1 MTEIFNLDESSW
13 SVKGTLDPL
22 TPDTYPDG
30 RLVPKIRVID
40 PGLGDRKSGG
50 YMYLLLH
57 GVIEDSETVIN
68 PKGRAFGAFPLGVG
82 QSTENP
88 EDLFK
93 EILTLNIVTRRTAGF
108 NEKLVYYN
116 TTPLNLLT
124 PWKKVLAY
132 GSIFTANQVCNNT
145 SSIPIDIPQKFRPVY
160 LTVTKLSDDGYYQ
173 IPKMIQDFKSS
184 NSVAFNI
191 LVHLS
196 MGTILLDSSKGSR
209 VGNPAENLITFMIH
223 IGNFKRKNNK
233 AYSPEYCK
241 RKIMRLG
248 LIFSLGAIGGTSL
261 HIRCTGKM
269 SKRLQAYLGF
279 KRTLCYPLMYVNEGL
294 NKTLWRNEC
303 KIEKVQ
309 AVLQPSVPNEF
320 KIYDD
325 IIIDNTN
332 GLFKVK

>member
-13 SVKGTLDPL
+13 SVKGALDPL
-22 TPDTYPDG
+22 TPDIFPDG
-30 RLVPKIRVID
+30 RLIPKIRVID

-57 GVIEDSETVIN
+57 GVIEDSETVIS

-82 QSTENP
+82 RSTENP

-93 EILTLNIVTRRTAGF
+93 EILTLNIVVRRTAGF

-124 PWKKVLAY
+124 PWKKILSF
-132 GSIFTANQVCNNT
+132 GSIFNANQVCSDT
-145 SSIPIDIPQKFRPVY
+145 SSVPIDIPQKFRPVY

-173 IPKMIQDFKSS
+173 IPKIIQDFRSS
-184 NSVAFNI
+184 NSIAFNI

-196 MGTILLDSSKGSR
+196 MGDVLINTPRSSK
-209 VGNPAENLITFMIH
+209 VGEPTNNLITFMIH
-223 IGNFKRKNNK
+223 IGNFKRKSNK
-233 AYSPEYCK
+233 PYSPDYCK

-303 KIEKVQ
+303 KINKVQ
-309 AVLQPSVPNEF
+309 AVLQPSVPSDF
-320 KIYDD
+320 KVYDD
-325 IIIDNTN
+325 VVIDNTN
-332 GLFKVK
+332 GLFKIK